1 MGLFGMNMVFVYI
14 VRGFIN
20 TLPKALDEAAKIDG
34 CSFTGIFFKIIFPL
48 LQPVIATI
56 GILTF
61 QGTWNSYLMPTI
73 FTLGNP
79 SQRTIIAGVVAL
91 KNTGGAASAWN
102 LMLAGS
108 AISIVPVLVAF
119 AIGNKYFVAGL
130 ANGAVKG

>member
-1 MGLFGMNMVFVYI
+1 
-14 VRGFIN
+14 
-20 TLPKALDEAAKIDG
+20 
-34 CSFTGIFFKIIFPL
+34 
-48 LQPVIATI
+48 
-56 GILTF
+56 
-61 QGTWNSYLMPTI
+61 MPTI

-108 AISIVPVLVAF
+108 VISIAPVLVAF
-119 AIGNKYFVAGL
+119 AIGNRYFISGL